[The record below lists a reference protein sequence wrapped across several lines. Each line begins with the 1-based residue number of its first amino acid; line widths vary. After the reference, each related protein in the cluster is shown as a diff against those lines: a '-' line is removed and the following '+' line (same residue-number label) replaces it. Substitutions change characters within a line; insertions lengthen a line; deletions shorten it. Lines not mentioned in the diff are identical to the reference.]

1 MNLAANNLEAAVEQ
15 FQQVLESDAANG
27 EALYGL
33 GLVATMKNKR
43 EIAADYFSKA
53 VASPTAGKSVKV
65 WAHIYLG
72 RIFDG
77 EQKRT
82 EALQQYQSAIALGD
96 NTRNAQDA
104 AQRGLREPFSAK
116 KAAPSP

>member
-1 MNLAANNLEAAVEQ
+1 
-15 FQQVLESDAANG
+15 
-27 EALYGL
+27 
-33 GLVATMKNKR
+33 MKNKR
-43 EIAADYFSKA
+43 DIAADYFSKA
-53 VASPTAGKSVKV
+53 LQSPTTGKSVKV
-65 WAHIYLG
+65 WAHIFLG
-72 RIFDG
+72 RLFDV

-104 AQRGLREPFSAK
+104 AQRGLREPFTAK